1 MKFPLPLRAQQ
12 TLQSLGWPGW
22 VGVLGLLLAAGAL
35 LLAQGWDAQTSQLQA
50 QADGLRS
57 QLRKAQTL
65 GVTMAVATAP
75 VTPTQWLQALPAAA
89 LRQQRLADLLE
100 IGLRQGL
107 VSARTEH
114 RLSVDSAAG
123 LERLRVSMPLNGG
136 YAQLRGFIE
145 TALRQDPAL
154 SLDSLK
160 LRRATPLA
168 AELEAEL
175 VWSLHGRADQTEL
188 RLSGAPP

>member
-1 MKFPLPLRAQQ
+1 MKLTPMKQA
-12 TLQSLGWPGW
+12 LQSLGWPGW
-22 VGVLGLLLAAGAL
+22 AGLFGLTLAAGAL
-35 LLAQGWDAQTSQLQA
+35 LLAQGWDARTSQLQA

-57 QLRKAQTL
+57 QLRKARAE
-65 GVTMAVATAP
+65 GVTMAAAP
-75 VTPTQWLQALPAAA
+75 VTPSQWLQALPPAA

-107 VSARTEH
+107 VSQRTEH

-123 LERLRVSMPLNGG
+123 LERLRVSMPLTGG

-145 TALRQDPAL
+145 AALRHDPAL

-160 LRRATPLA
+160 LHRAAPLA
-168 AELEAEL
+168 AEVEALL
-175 VWSLHGRADQTEL
+175 VWSLHGRADQAL
-188 RLSGAPP
+188 LPPTGVKP

>member
-1 MKFPLPLRAQQ
+1 MKSSLRIKQA
-12 TLQSLGWPGW
+12 LQSLSWPGW
-22 VGVLGLLLAAGAL
+22 AGLGCLALAVAAL
-35 LLAQGWDAQTSQLQA
+35 LLTQRWEAQTSQLQA

-57 QLRKAQTL
+57 QLRKARAEGAT
-65 GVTMAVATAP
+65 AATAP
-75 VTPTQWLQALPAAA
+75 ATPSQWLQALPPAA

-123 LERLRVSMPLNGG
+123 LERLRVNMPLTGG
-136 YAQLRGFIE
+136 YAQLRHFIE
-145 TALRQDPAL
+145 AALRQDPAL

-168 AELEAEL
+168 AEVEAEL

-188 RLSGAPP
+188 KLSGAPP